1 MTVLTYG
8 HRRRAGAGVRHSDST
23 EDKRSDDMTNEE
35 RRQHVTS
42 GQVERRYNRM
52 EMETVREGLSL
63 SDTMRKGLDDMLS
76 RLDRQED
83 SHESQKERDC
93 H

>member
-1 MTVLTYG
+1 M
-8 HRRRAGAGVRHSDST
+8 RRETCFDGSQDGD
-23 EDKRSDDMTNEE
+23 
-35 RRQHVTS
+35 RR
-42 GQVERRYNRM
+42 GMDRM

>member
-8 HRRRAGAGVRHSDST
+8 HRRRAGAGVRHSDSS

-42 GQVERRYNRM
+42 GQVEGITGWRW
-52 EMETVREGLSL
+52 
-63 SDTMRKGLDDMLS
+63 
-76 RLDRQED
+76 RQ
-83 SHESQKERDC
+83 
-93 H
+93 